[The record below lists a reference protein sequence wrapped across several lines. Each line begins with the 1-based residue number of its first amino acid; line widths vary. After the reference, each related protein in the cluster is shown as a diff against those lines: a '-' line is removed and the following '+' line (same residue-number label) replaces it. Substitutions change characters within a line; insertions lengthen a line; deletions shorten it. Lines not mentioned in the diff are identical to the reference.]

1 MVGKS
6 KKQSRRVVNTKI
18 QSTIL
23 LAVMEEKLLGNSPS
37 SSAVLVL
44 YLRDKWMGVHFIIL

>member
-1 MVGKS
+1 M
-6 KKQSRRVVNTKI
+6 VNTKI

-23 LAVMEEKLLGNSPS
+23 LAVMEEKLLGDSPS
-37 SSAVLVL
+37 SSEVLVL